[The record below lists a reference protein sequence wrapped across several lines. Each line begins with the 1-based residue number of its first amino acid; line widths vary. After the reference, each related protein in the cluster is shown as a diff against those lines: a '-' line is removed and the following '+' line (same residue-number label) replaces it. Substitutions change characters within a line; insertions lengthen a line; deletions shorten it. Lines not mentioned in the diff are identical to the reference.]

1 MMITINNMFTLNRRL
16 GLNTYLSSGGDNL
29 AYTSCFYHAFLVMLL
44 DIVEFRGEGD
54 TEYASY
60 TEITGTDTVS

>member
-1 MMITINNMFTLNRRL
+1 MGWTHIELSP
-16 GLNTYLSSGGDNL
+16 LSSGGDNL

-44 DIVEFRGEGD
+44 DIIEFRGEGD